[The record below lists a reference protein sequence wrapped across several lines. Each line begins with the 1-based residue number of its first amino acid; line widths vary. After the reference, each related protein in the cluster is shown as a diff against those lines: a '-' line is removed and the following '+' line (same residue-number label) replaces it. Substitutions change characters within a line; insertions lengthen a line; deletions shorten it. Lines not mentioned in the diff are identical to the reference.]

1 MTNSEISIKI
11 VDTLLSVSETDWD
24 ACAAPETLDKS
35 RPFDPF
41 TTYRFLR
48 ALEDS
53 GSVGNATGWY
63 PYYIL
68 ALIGNQ
74 LLGCAPMYVK
84 THSQGEYI
92 FDHAWANAYERA
104 GGKYY
109 PKIQVAVPFTPV
121 PGKRLLANNENQE
134 KAFPVLLEGIKSFA
148 AKNNLSSAHITF
160 CSFEEFKKGGSL
172 GLLKRTSSQYPV
184 SYTHLTLPT
193 INWV

>member
-24 ACAAPETLDKS
+24 ACAAPETVDKS

-53 GSVGNATGWY
+53 GSVGNATGWH

-121 PGKRLLANNENQE
+121 PGKRLLANN
-134 KAFPVLLEGIKSFA
+134 
-148 AKNNLSSAHITF
+148 
-160 CSFEEFKKGGSL
+160 
-172 GLLKRTSSQYPV
+172 
-184 SYTHLTLPT
+184 
-193 INWV
+193 

>member
-1 MTNSEISIKI
+1 MPKSEITIKI
-11 VDTLLSVSETDWD
+11 VETLLSVNENDWD
-24 ACAAPETLDKS
+24 ACAASEEIDGG
-35 RPFDPF
+35 RPVDPF

-53 GSVGNATGWY
+53 GSVGNSSGWH

-68 ALIGNQ
+68 AFRENELI
-74 LLGCAPMYVK
+74 GCAPMYIK

-121 PGKRLLANNENQE
+121 PGKRLLAKKENQE
-134 KAFPVLLEGIKSFA
+134 QAFPIVMEGIKNFA
-148 AKNNLSSAHITF
+148 SKNNLSSAHITF
-160 CSFEEFKKGGSL
+160 FSFDEFRKV
-172 GLLKRTSSQYPV
+172 RV
-184 SYTHLTLPT
+184 
-193 INWV
+193 